1 MMRDLM
7 SWQIKRT
14 SVKFVDFG
22 YVEVGLTNYV
32 KKLFNL
38 SNNCSGLYE
47 FFFRVKV
54 FKFNQ
59 AI

>member
-1 MMRDLM
+1 M

-47 FFFRVKV
+47 FFLELRFSKLT
-54 FKFNQ
+54 KPYE
-59 AI
+59 IGL